1 MEKAK
6 YNNHLFCIN
15 AFRQATRM
23 KDQLL
28 RKVKGMELSQKEV
41 EEQKEALRVEI
52 TSLERE
58 IESYQRITESDKK
71 QFEDLQVCFLGC
83 LFMFL
88 F

>member
-1 MEKAK
+1 
-6 YNNHLFCIN
+6 
-15 AFRQATRM
+15 M

-58 IESYQRITESDKK
+58 IESFQRFSESDKK
-71 QFEDLQVCFLGC
+71 QFEDLQV
-83 LFMFL
+83 
-88 F
+88 